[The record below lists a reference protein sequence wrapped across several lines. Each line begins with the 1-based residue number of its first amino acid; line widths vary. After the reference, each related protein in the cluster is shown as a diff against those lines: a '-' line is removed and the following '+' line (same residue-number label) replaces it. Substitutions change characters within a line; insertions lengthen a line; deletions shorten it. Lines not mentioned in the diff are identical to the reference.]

1 MNRLSVIIITC
12 NEEEN
17 IKHCLESVK
26 WSDEIVI
33 VDSFSSDKTVE
44 IAREYTSQVFQ
55 NKWTDFSQQKNLA
68 LEKASSEWILNID
81 ADERV
86 TPELKKEILAVLNS
100 QFQSFDGYYIP
111 LRNNYLGRW
120 IRHCGWY
127 PDYHLRLFRRGKG
140 RFNERIVHESVVV
153 EGKKGHLKFC
163 LNHYSY
169 KNLSDHL
176 NKIDKFTSLAAEE
189 MFTNG
194 KRARVFDL
202 LLRPLVKFI
211 KMYLIKRG
219 YLDGIY
225 GLIVSIMGSFSVF
238 AKYLKLWELSR
249 GKSIEN
255 SRYTS
260 TS

>member
-1 MNRLSVIIITC
+1 MSKLSVTIITY

-44 IAREYTSQVFQ
+44 IAREFTPKVFQ
-55 NKWTDFSQQKNLA
+55 NKWTNFSEQKNLA
-68 LEKASSEWILNID
+68 LEKASNEWVLSVD
-81 ADERV
+81 ADERA
-86 TPELKKEILAVLNS
+86 TAKLKEEILTILNS
-100 QFQSFDGYYIP
+100 EFQSFNGYYIP
-111 LRNNYLGRW
+111 RRNHYLGRW

-127 PDYHLRLFRRGKG
+127 PDYKLRLFRKEKG
-140 RFNERIVHESVVV
+140 RFNERTVHESVVL
-153 EGKKGHLKFC
+153 EGRKGYLKSY

-176 NKIDKFTSLAAEE
+176 GRIDKFSTLSAEQ
-189 MFTNG
+189 MFRDG
-194 KRARVFDL
+194 KRARFFDL
-202 LLRPLVKFI
+202 LFLPLTRFI

-225 GLIVSIMGSFSVF
+225 GLIVSVMGSFYVF
-238 AKYLKLWELSR
+238 TKYLKLWELSR
-249 GKSIEN
+249 
-255 SRYTS
+255 R
-260 TS
+260 

>member
-1 MNRLSVIIITC
+1 MSELSVIIITY

-44 IAREYTSQVFQ
+44 IAREFTPKVFQ
-55 NKWTDFSQQKNLA
+55 NKWTNFSEQKNLA
-68 LEKASSEWILNID
+68 LEKASNEWVLSVD
-81 ADERV
+81 ADERA
-86 TPELKKEILAVLNS
+86 TAKLKEEILTILNS
-100 QFQSFDGYYIP
+100 EFPSFNGYYIP
-111 LRNNYLGRW
+111 RRNHYLGRW

-127 PDYHLRLFRRGKG
+127 PNYKLRLFRRVKG
-140 RFNERIVHESVVV
+140 RFNERTVHESVVV
-153 EGKKGHLKFC
+153 EGRKGHLKSH

-176 NKIDKFTSLAAEE
+176 GRIDKFSSLAAEE
-189 MFTNG
+189 MFTQG

-202 LLRPLVKFI
+202 LFRPLTRFI
-211 KMYLIKRG
+211 KMYLINRG

-225 GLIVSIMGSFSVF
+225 GLIVSLMGSFYVF
-238 AKYLKLWELSR
+238 MKYLKLWELLKAR
-249 GKSIEN
+249 KQ
-255 SRYTS
+255 
-260 TS
+260 

>member
-1 MNRLSVIIITC
+1 MSKLSVIIITY

-44 IAREYTSQVFQ
+44 IAREFTPKVFQ
-55 NKWTDFSQQKNLA
+55 NKWTNFSEQKNLA
-68 LEKASSEWILNID
+68 LEKASNEWVLSVD
-81 ADERV
+81 ADEMA
-86 TPELKKEILAVLNS
+86 TAKLKEEILTILNS
-100 QFQSFDGYYIP
+100 EFPSFNGYYIP
-111 LRNNYLGRW
+111 RRNHYLGRW

-127 PDYHLRLFRRGKG
+127 PDYKLRLFRRVKG
-140 RFNERIVHESVVV
+140 RFNERTVHESVVI
-153 EGKKGHLKFC
+153 EGRKGHLKSH

-176 NKIDKFTSLAAEE
+176 GRIDKFSSLAAEE
-189 MFTNG
+189 MFTQG

-202 LLRPLVKFI
+202 LFRPLTRFI
-211 KMYLIKRG
+211 KMYLINRG

-225 GLIVSIMGSFSVF
+225 GLIVSLMGSFYVF
-238 AKYLKLWELSR
+238 MKYLKLWELLKAR
-249 GKSIEN
+249 KQ
-255 SRYTS
+255 
-260 TS
+260 

>member
-1 MNRLSVIIITC
+1 MNRLSVIIITY

-17 IKHCLESVK
+17 IKRCLESVK

-33 VDSFSSDKTVE
+33 VDSFSNDKTVE
-44 IAREYTSQVFQ
+44 IAREYTSKVFQ
-55 NKWTDFSQQKNLA
+55 KKWTNFSQQKNLA
-68 LEKASSEWILNID
+68 LGKASSEWVLNID

-86 TPELKKEILAVLNS
+86 TPELKKEILAILNS

-111 LRNNYLGRW
+111 RRNHYLGKW

-127 PDYHLRLFRRGKG
+127 PDYKLRLFRKGKG

-153 EGKKGHLKFC
+153 EGRKGYLKSC
-163 LNHYSY
+163 LKHYSY

-176 NKIDKFTSLAAEE
+176 TRIDKFTSLAAQE
-189 MFTNG
+189 MFTDG

-202 LLRPLVKFI
+202 LFRPLAKFV
-211 KMYLIKRG
+211 KMYLIKKG

-225 GLIVSIMGSFSVF
+225 GLIVSIIGSFYVF
-238 AKYLKLWELSR
+238 MKYLKLWELSR
-249 GKSIEN
+249 GKIH
-255 SRYTS
+255 
-260 TS
+260 